1 MLPISSPFRPCS
13 AHVLATSA
21 ALALSLAL
29 QLACS
34 PTARAQAAAATPAAL
49 LAPADP
55 LSAAV
60 SEASR
65 HFGVPEN
72 WIWSVMR
79 VESAG
84 RTVAVSHAGA
94 MGLMQVMPETYAELR
109 SRYGLGPNPFGIRDN
124 VMAGTAYLRE
134 MFDRYGAPGFLAAY
148 NAGPGRWEDH
158 LAGRRSLPG
167 ETIGYLAKL
176 GPMLEV
182 GVVPVR
188 SAERSSPP
196 QSPFR
201 APIFVALHGM
211 SIAGVPA
218 GDRIDLRQIIAA
230 NTTIVPSGG
239 DLFVRRERVDEPFST
254 TSPSTAQGAEPAPP
268 VSRRPALSERPS
280 TPSNPL
286 FVPRS
291 ADPREP

>member
-1 MLPISSPFRPCS
+1 MLYASSLSRSPAR
-13 AHVLATSA
+13 HLLATSA
-21 ALALSLAL
+21 ALALSAAL

-34 PTARAQAAAATPAAL
+34 PSARAQAAAATPAPL
-49 LAPADP
+49 PASQDP

-60 SEASR
+60 LEASR
-65 HFGVPEN
+65 RFGVPEK
-72 WIWSVMR
+72 WIRSVMR

-84 RTVAVSHAGA
+84 RAAAVSHAGA

-109 SRYGLGPNPFGIRDN
+109 SRYGLGPDPFAIRDN

-182 GVVPVR
+182 GVVPVQ
-188 SAERSSPP
+188 SPMRSSRPP
-196 QSPFR
+196 SPFR
-201 APIFVALHGM
+201 APIFVALHGTPA
-211 SIAGVPA
+211 AG
-218 GDRIDLRQIIAA
+218 GRSSERINLRQIIAA
-230 NTTIVPSGG
+230 NTTIVPSSG
-239 DLFVRRERVDEPFST
+239 DLFVRRERVEEPRST
-254 TSPSTAQGAEPAPP
+254 TPPSTAPGAEAAPP
-268 VSRRPALSERPS
+268 VSREPAPSERPS
-280 TPSNPL
+280 PPPNPL

-291 ADPREP
+291 SDPREL

>member
-1 MLPISSPFRPCS
+1 MLLASSPSRS
-13 AHVLATSA
+13 RARDLLAASA
-21 ALALSLAL
+21 ALALAAVL
-29 QLACS
+29 QLAC
-34 PTARAQAAAATPAAL
+34 PPPARAQAAAANPAPL
-49 LAPADP
+49 PASLDP

-65 HFGVPEN
+65 RFGVPEN
-72 WIWSVMR
+72 WIRSVMR
-79 VESAG
+79 VESAR
-84 RTVAVSHAGA
+84 RTTALSRAGA

-109 SRYGLGPNPFGIRDN
+109 SRYGLGADPFAIRDN

-182 GVVPVR
+182 GVVPVQ
-188 SAERSSPP
+188 SPMRSSRPP
-196 QSPFR
+196 SPFR

-211 SIAGVPA
+211 SAAGAPSGERV
-218 GDRIDLRQIIAA
+218 DLRQIIAA

-239 DLFVRRERVDEPFST
+239 DLFVRRERVEEP
-254 TSPSTAQGAEPAPP
+254 PSTSHATTPGTEAAPPSSREPAQSP
-268 VSRRPALSERPS
+268 RPS
-280 TPSNPL
+280 PPPNPL
-286 FVPRS
+286 FVPRFT
-291 ADPREP
+291 DPREP

>member
-1 MLPISSPFRPCS
+1 MLHASSPSRPR
-13 AHVLATSA
+13 ARHLLATSA
-21 ALALSLAL
+21 ALVLSTAL
-29 QLACS
+29 QLASS
-34 PTARAQAAAATPAAL
+34 PSARAQGAAATAAPLPAT
-49 LAPADP
+49 ADP

-65 HFGVPEN
+65 RFGVPAN
-72 WIWSVMR
+72 WIRSVMR

-84 RTVAVSHAGA
+84 RTAAVSHAGA
-94 MGLMQVMPETYAELR
+94 MGLMQVMPDTYAELR
-109 SRYGLGPNPFGIRDN
+109 SRYGLGPNPFAVRDN

-176 GPMLEV
+176 EPMLEV
-182 GVVPVR
+182 GVVPVQ
-188 SAERSSPP
+188 SPMPSSRPP
-196 QSPFR
+196 SPFR

-211 SIAGVPA
+211 SAAGAPSGERV
-218 GDRIDLRQIIAA
+218 DLRQIIAA
-230 NTTIVPSGG
+230 NTTTVPSGG
-239 DLFVRRERVDEPFST
+239 DLFVRRGMIEEP
-254 TSPSTAQGAEPAPP
+254 
-268 VSRRPALSERPS
+268 PS
-280 TPSNPL
+280 TPPATTPGTEAAPPASRGPAPSGRPSLPPNLL

-291 ADPREP
+291 TDPGDQ

>member
-1 MLPISSPFRPCS
+1 MLPKSSPFRPCS

-29 QLACS
+29 QLACVS
-34 PTARAQAAAATPAAL
+34 TARAQAGAATPAPL
-49 LAPADP
+49 PAPADP

-65 HFGVPEN
+65 RFGVPEN
-72 WIWSVMR
+72 WIRSVMR

-84 RTVAVSHAGA
+84 RTAAVSHAGA

-109 SRYGLGPNPFGIRDN
+109 SRYGLGPNPFAVRDN

-182 GVVPVR
+182 GVVPVQ
-188 SAERSSPP
+188 SPMRSSRPS
-196 QSPFR
+196 SPFR
-201 APIFVALHGM
+201 APIFVALHGL
-211 SIAGVPA
+211 SAAGA
-218 GDRIDLRQIIAA
+218 LSGYRIDLRQIIAA
-230 NTTIVPSGG
+230 NTTILPSSG
-239 DLFVRRERVDEPFST
+239 DLFVRRERVEEP
-254 TSPSTAQGAEPAPP
+254 PSASHATAPGEEPAPP
-268 VSRRPALSERPS
+268 GLRQPALSERPS
-280 TPSNPL
+280 PAPDSL

-291 ADPREP
+291 SDPREP

>member
-1 MLPISSPFRPCS
+1 MLHASSPSRPR
-13 AHVLATSA
+13 ARHLLATSA
-21 ALALSLAL
+21 ALALSAAL

-34 PTARAQAAAATPAAL
+34 PPARAQAAAATPAPL
-49 LAPADP
+49 PASRDP

-65 HFGVPEN
+65 RFGVPEN
-72 WIWSVMR
+72 WIRSVMR

-84 RTVAVSHAGA
+84 RTAAVSHAGA

-109 SRYGLGPNPFGIRDN
+109 LRYGLGPDPFAIRDN

-182 GVVPVR
+182 GVVPVQ
-188 SAERSSPP
+188 SPMRSSRPP
-196 QSPFR
+196 SPFR
-201 APIFVALHGM
+201 APIFVALHGTPA
-211 SIAGVPA
+211 AGA
-218 GDRIDLRQIIAA
+218 QLGERIDLRQIIAA

-239 DLFVRRERVDEPFST
+239 DLFVRRERVGEPLST
-254 TSPSTAQGAEPAPP
+254 TPLSTAPGAEPALP
-268 VSRRPALSERPS
+268 VSRQPAPSERPS
-280 TPSNPL
+280 PSPNPL

-291 ADPREP
+291 SDPREP

>member
-1 MLPISSPFRPCS
+1 MLLISSPFRPCF

-21 ALALSLAL
+21 ALVLALAL

-34 PTARAQAAAATPAAL
+34 PTARAQAGAATPAPL
-49 LAPADP
+49 PAPADP

-65 HFGVPEN
+65 RFGVPEN
-72 WIWSVMR
+72 WIRSVMR

-84 RTVAVSHAGA
+84 RTAAVSHAGA

-109 SRYGLGPNPFGIRDN
+109 SRYGLGPDPFAIRDN

-167 ETIGYLAKL
+167 ETIGYLAKV

-182 GVVPVR
+182 GAVLVQ
-188 SAERSSPP
+188 SQTRSSRPS
-196 QSPFR
+196 SPFR
-201 APIFVALHGM
+201 APIFVTLHGM
-211 SIAGVPA
+211 SAAGAPA
-218 GDRIDLRQIIAA
+218 GQRIDLRQIIAA

-239 DLFVRRERVDEPFST
+239 DLFVRRERADEPLST
-254 TSPSTAQGAEPAPP
+254 TAPSPAPG
-268 VSRRPALSERPS
+268 VEAVRPASRQPAPSERPS
-280 TPSNPL
+280 PPPNPL

-291 ADPREP
+291 TDPGDR

>member
-1 MLPISSPFRPCS
+1 MLLASSPSRLR
-13 AHVLATSA
+13 ARHLLATSA
-21 ALALSLAL
+21 VLAFAAAL
-29 QLACS
+29 QLVCS
-34 PTARAQAAAATPAAL
+34 LPARAQAAAATPAPL
-49 LAPADP
+49 PASLDP

-65 HFGVPEN
+65 RFGVPEN
-72 WIWSVMR
+72 WIRSVMR

-84 RTVAVSHAGA
+84 RTAAVSHAGA

-109 SRYGLGPNPFGIRDN
+109 RRYGLGTDPFAIRDN

-176 GPMLEV
+176 GPMLDV
-182 GVVPVR
+182 GVVPVQ
-188 SAERSSPP
+188 SPMRSSRPP
-196 QSPFR
+196 SAFR
-201 APIFVALHGM
+201 APIFVALHGTPA
-211 SIAGVPA
+211 AGAPS
-218 GDRIDLRQIIAA
+218 GERIDLRQIIAA
-230 NTTIVPSGG
+230 NTTTVPSGG
-239 DLFVRRERVDEPFST
+239 DLFVRRERVEEL
-254 TSPSTAQGAEPAPP
+254 PSITPPPTAPGAEAAPP
-268 VSRRPALSERPS
+268 ASREPTRSGRPS
-280 TPSNPL
+280 PPPNPL

-291 ADPREP
+291 TDPEDR

>member
-1 MLPISSPFRPCS
+1 MLHASSPSRS
-13 AHVLATSA
+13 RARYLLATSA
-21 ALALSLAL
+21 ALALSAAL

-34 PTARAQAAAATPAAL
+34 PPARAQAAAATPAPL
-49 LAPADP
+49 PASQDS

-65 HFGVPEN
+65 RFGVPEN
-72 WIWSVMR
+72 WIRSVMR

-84 RTVAVSHAGA
+84 RTSAVSHAGA

-109 SRYGLGPNPFGIRDN
+109 SRYGLGADPFAIRDN

-167 ETIGYLAKL
+167 ETTGYLAKL

-182 GVVPVR
+182 SVVPVQLPR
-188 SAERSSPP
+188 RSSRPP
-196 QSPFR
+196 SPFR

-211 SIAGVPA
+211 SAAGASSGERV
-218 GDRIDLRQIIAA
+218 DLRQIIAA
-230 NTTIVPSGG
+230 NTTIVQSGG
-239 DLFVRRERVDEPFST
+239 DLFVRRGTIEEPPS
-254 TSPSTAQGAEPAPP
+254 TSPADTPKAEAAPRPSREPAQ
-268 VSRRPALSERPS
+268 SARPS
-280 TPSNPL
+280 PPPNPL

-291 ADPREP
+291 SGPREP

>member
-1 MLPISSPFRPCS
+1 MLPISSSFRPS
-13 AHVLATSA
+13 PARVLATSA
-21 ALALSLAL
+21 ALALSLGFP
-29 QLACS
+29 LACS
-34 PTARAQAAAATPAAL
+34 PPARAQAAAATPAPL
-49 LAPADP
+49 PAPADP
-55 LSAAV
+55 IAAAV

-65 HFGVPEN
+65 RFGVPEN
-72 WIWSVMR
+72 WIRSVMR

-84 RTVAVSHAGA
+84 HTAAVSHAGA
-94 MGLMQVMPETYAELR
+94 MGLMQVMPGTYAELR
-109 SRYGLGPNPFGIRDN
+109 SRYDLGSDPFAIRDN
-124 VMAGTAYLRE
+124 VLAGTAYLRE

-182 GVVPVR
+182 GVVPVQ
-188 SAERSSPP
+188 SPMRSSRPP
-196 QSPFR
+196 SPFR

-211 SIAGVPA
+211 SAAGAPSGERV
-218 GDRIDLRQIIAA
+218 DLRQIIAA

-239 DLFVRRERVDEPFST
+239 DLFVRRERVEEPPS
-254 TSPSTAQGAEPAPP
+254 TSPATTPGTEAAPLSSREPAQ
-268 VSRRPALSERPS
+268 SARPS
-280 TPSNPL
+280 PPANPL

-291 ADPREP
+291 TDPREP